1 MSISDH
7 KQALVL
13 MPTSPYWGSMHPVIC
28 EVKISGQRVD
38 VTSGPCGDMKKR
50 GSVNL

>member
-7 KQALVL
+7 KHALVL

-38 VTSGPCGDMKKR
+38 VPCGDMKKR